1 MSKRDMQNKK
11 NVLFRVN
18 HLLRCVLIA
27 MCWTGIYAAAAQET
41 PACEAGVD
49 YFAQAQLLNERKST
63 EKAIEAYTCAIQAN
77 PQLVNLYLGRG
88 WSYLTLFQYEK
99 AIADF
104 EIAEGLT
111 PYWQTQYYM
120 GKAYAGLNRH
130 EEAIPFYDR
139 ALAGQPNYI
148 HVLIDRGVSYVALKE
163 YELAIADFDKALEL
177 DSGNVMALAER
188 GRAYV
193 QQHNYEAARADLNRL
208 VEIDS
213 SYKQSYVDY
222 LAIGDYIVIVTKLQ
236 TLSDS
241 LQSEPDNVTL
251 LVQRGNVYMQL
262 GDYDPAMDD
271 FNHVIELDPQ
281 NAEAYYARGSIYG
294 VFQQDYEAAFA
305 DFDRA
310 IALDPD
316 FPKLYVTRG
325 TLNFYFLKD
334 YEAAI
339 ADFNYFLSLPSDAPD
354 DTYAYVY
361 LNKGNLD
368 MLTGRE
374 LEAAIDFL
382 EYIAWAGLSSTDAGT
397 LTIGQREKVTMGGND
412 LLRFT
417 FEAQAGEKYKLS
429 AIPDNPDI
437 RIDTLLLVISPDGSP
452 LIANDDFNPE
462 TDSSAIIPVFE
473 APEEGLYTV
482 VVTHGR
488 HPDQGVIQVLVQ
500 TVPEIHSAP

>member
-1 MSKRDMQNKK
+1 LKRLINLPLLYEVDVPEKILSKRDMQNKK

-18 HLLRCVLIA
+18 HLLRWVLIA

-77 PQLVNLYLGRG
+77 PQFVNLYLGRG

-130 EEAIPFYDR
+130 EEAIAFYDR
-139 ALAGQPNYI
+139 ALAGQPDYI
-148 HVLIDRGVSYVALKE
+148 YVLIDRGVSYVTLKE
-163 YELAIADFDKALEL
+163 YELAIADF
-177 DSGNVMALAER
+177 
-188 GRAYV
+188 
-193 QQHNYEAARADLNRL
+193 
-208 VEIDS
+208 
-213 SYKQSYVDY
+213 
-222 LAIGDYIVIVTKLQ
+222 T
-236 TLSDS
+236 
-241 LQSEPDNVTL
+241 
-251 LVQRGNVYMQL
+251 
-262 GDYDPAMDD
+262 
-271 FNHVIELDPQ
+271 
-281 NAEAYYARGSIYG
+281 
-294 VFQQDYEAAFA
+294 
-305 DFDRA
+305 
-310 IALDPD
+310 
-316 FPKLYVTRG
+316 
-325 TLNFYFLKD
+325 
-334 YEAAI
+334 
-339 ADFNYFLSLPSDAPD
+339 YFLSLPSDAPD

-361 LNKGNLD
+361 LNKGNLY

-382 EYIAWAGLSSTDAGT
+382 EYIAWAGLSSIDAGT

-417 FEAQAGEKYKLS
+417 FEAQAGEQYKLS

-473 APEEGLYTV
+473 ALEDGLYTV

-500 TVPEIHSAP
+500 AVPEIHSEP